1 MSREAFAARVE
12 AEVRRRVEAITAA
25 QRIAPNEDYADMTP
39 EGIRAKAVAAV
50 KGPEA
55 IDGREPDAIEA
66 VFDHLC
72 EQRSDDPVRRSLASR
87 LN

>member
-39 EGIRAKAVAAV
+39 ERIRAKAVAAV

-55 IDGREPDAIEA
+55 IDGREPDAIEGL
-66 VFDHLC
+66 FDHLV
-72 EQRSDDPVRRSLASR
+72 EEHGGDPVRRCLASR